1 MKNKNI
7 IHIDSCFDYT
17 ELVTEILFKKI
28 QSLEQNS
35 SGKIYIALSG
45 GNTPLPILE
54 KLCNKKLNWE
64 KFVFFLVDERCVPN
78 QDESSNYGNIKK
90 IFYNSIPSESYSIV
104 KNGKTYQES
113 TELYGQEI
121 IQNVPFKDEV
131 PSFDLILLGMGD
143 DGHTASLFP
152 NTFALKEN
160 KKFVV
165 LNEVPQLNTSR
176 ITLTYPVL
184 KNAKEV
190 LVLMKGEQKEQIMNQ
205 MYSEENI
212 SYPMYKVIQE
222 QNNLS
227 WIISK

>member
-1 MKNKNI
+1 MMKTLRMFSTGA
-7 IHIDSCFDYT
+7 HMHRA
-17 ELVTEILFKKI
+17 
-28 QSLEQNS
+28 
-35 SGKIYIALSG
+35 GKSVGEVLG
-45 GNTPLPILE
+45 
-54 KLCNKKLNWE
+54 K
-64 KFVFFLVDERCVPN
+64 VD
-78 QDESSNYGNIKK
+78 
-90 IFYNSIPSESYSIV
+90 
-104 KNGKTYQES
+104 
-113 TELYGQEI
+113 
-121 IQNVPFKDEV
+121 
-131 PSFDLILLGMGD
+131 
-143 DGHTASLFP
+143 
-152 NTFALKEN
+152 ALKEN